1 MNLKCL
7 LNLNIKSVPWF
18 SKNSTVKNST
28 WKKMIDDN
36 IDSGNLSDDDLV
48 VVCLQEAYGYRTG
61 ILGWTCT
68 FLSSCIPNC
77 IQNFINRYT
86 ITSNNVYCTPLDILI
101 TSVVLLNRVLPL
113 INYGIWDNKNRIFKH
128 NKKNSV
134 LKYINK
140 NDSNTNIFDYRSLF
154 CLNPIF
160 DSGCCIMSNKKPL
173 YSGFEKLDLYSS
185 EILEDRLCNKGI
197 VWCYYDEG
205 ILVMT
210 YNLSE
215 NTNDLTK
222 LIELDQIL
230 TLQEDLERILKDKY
244 NIQNLKSYI
253 VGDFRVQCYNN
264 DNLSFR
270 DLLKNYNVAYVSNFN
285 HYIFYKNIDSKLNTQ
300 IINQD
305 NPIFKINFDQDV
317 SEYVVE
323 IPEEIIKEVSQ
334 ELQEFP
340 EELQGSPIT
349 IKESIINPI
358 YDYFKR
364 LSPVNKE
371 LEDWNMI

>member
-18 SKNSTVKNST
+18 SKNSTINNST

-61 ILGWTCT
+61 ILGWVCT
-68 FLSSCIPNC
+68 FLSSCIPDC
-77 IQNFINRYT
+77 MNRYT
-86 ITSNNVYCTPLDILI
+86 IPSNSVYCTPLDILI

-140 NDSNTNIFDYRSLF
+140 NDSNTTIFDCRSLF

-173 YSGFEKLDLYSS
+173 YSGFEKIDLYSS
-185 EILEDRLCNKGI
+185 ENLEDRLCNKGI
-197 VWCYYDEG
+197 VWCYYDDG

-222 LIELDQIL
+222 LLELDQIL

-244 NIQNLKSYI
+244 NIHNLKSYI
-253 VGDFRVQCYNN
+253 VGDFKVQCYNN
-264 DNLSFR
+264 DYFSFR

-285 HYIFYKNIDSKLNTQ
+285 HYIFYKNINSKLNTQ
-300 IINQD
+300 IIIQD
-305 NPIFKINFDQDV
+305 NPIFKINFDEDI
-317 SEYVVE
+317 SEEVVE
-323 IPEEIIKEVSQ
+323 IPEEVDKVSHEV
-334 ELQEFP
+334 P
-340 EELQGSPIT
+340 EESQGSPVT

-371 LEDWNMI
+371 LEEWDVI